1 MKPKNNYLTYGILV
15 LAIIGIIFISGCV
28 QQTETPS
35 GTGQQQ
41 TTQPTEPPKPKLST
55 LEPFELVLQTSDFP
69 SNYTIKERT
78 ERVKSD
84 VSQDA
89 IDLGWE
95 KGYYV
100 RYARIGDS
108 ILDATVIEQAISV
121 YPIDN
126 ISKVLTLP
134 RESNENIT
142 FDELS
147 NPNIGDDS
155 RAFRITTKDEF
166 GTETRYYQIEFVKMD
181 VYESLYMSGTTTD
194 YELLK
199 DLSKKAETKIR

>member
-1 MKPKNNYLTYGILV
+1 MKSKYIPL
-15 LAIIGIIFISGCV
+15 LAILLIGVVLISGCV

-35 GTGQQQ
+35 GTGHEQ
-41 TTQPTEPPKPKLST
+41 TTQPSEPPKPKLST
-55 LEPFELVLQTSDFP
+55 LEPSELVLQISDFR

-84 VSQDA
+84 VRQDA
-89 IDLGWE
+89 IDLGWK

-108 ILDATVIEQAISV
+108 ILDVTVIEQAISV
-121 YPIDN
+121 YPIEN

-147 NPNIGDDS
+147 KPNIGGDS

-166 GTETRYYQIEFVKMD
+166 GTKTRYHQIEFTNMD
-181 VYESLYMSGTTTD
+181 IYESLYMSGTTTD
-194 YELLK
+194 YEILK
-199 DLSKKAETKIR
+199 DLAKKAEAKIK